1 MSEVENPPQAGA
13 TEESIEKVEDAKSPP
28 KTQIEYDRYIH
39 KFELYDSDEYKYVPW
54 DPTTYTPPPPP
65 KEDLHNYFHVVS
77 RYDSESS
84 ATPQLLITNWSKTL
98 VRFMR
103 TFVGDPFFNSRPEY
117 KVQRFFPKLE
127 QLRAKWNEAKSALSM
142 ESMLSLDEKVVL
154 AKALGNPHVH
164 QNSSEAELIEQITQ
178 IVEHLSVL
186 MAYLDEQFKPTMDRL
201 KLETSHGQISYD
213 LLIYFFKVGD
223 ILYSYD
229 DEFGLPFAFTLHK
242 RWYQASTTESYF
254 LVTAITRFWNGN
266 QYKKQTMDLKLRSFE
281 GTKEISEL
289 AFQHLDSDM
298 KEKLVA
304 RGKLY
309 VTYSGIHYK
318 RFRGNRIM
326 IDRTAYNYQGGY
338 DLDPDIEIP
347 ELEEQ
352 KLHFLPPEVY
362 GFNLSTKK
370 WQSFLVDEIQPVV
383 FDEKAWDHLVLDP
396 DTKTLIKGLV
406 EVTKNENTTSRMV
419 NDVISG
425 KGGGLI
431 AVLHGPPGTG
441 KTLTAEAVAENL
453 QRPLYMVG
461 STELSTSPSSLE
473 SNLKKILKLASAW
486 DAVLLIDEADVFLEQ
501 RSLHEIGRNALVSVA
516 LRVLEYHRGVL
527 FLTTNR
533 IKTFDEAF
541 LSRFSIAISYPELD
555 QTGRFTVWSK
565 FFELAGC
572 RIVEKVEPD
581 QKDAISKTELMRLA
595 SKPFNGRTIKNLVRT
610 AQALALSTN
619 SPLCLHHVQTVVNTQ
634 EKFLKGFSQCRGQ
647 KRKLEVLECEE

>member
-1 MSEVENPPQAGA
+1 MSEVENPPKAGA
-13 TEESIEKVEDAKSPP
+13 TEESIEEVEDTESPP

-39 KFELYDSDEYKYVPW
+39 KFELFDSDKYEYVPW
-54 DPTTYTPPPPP
+54 DPTTYNPPPPP

-84 ATPQLLITNWSKTL
+84 VTPKLLINNWSKTL

-103 TFVGDPFFNSRPEY
+103 TFVGEPFFDSRPEY

-127 QLRAKWNEAKSALSM
+127 QLRTKWNEAKSALSM
-142 ESMLSLDEKVVL
+142 ESMLSLDEKVAL

-164 QNSSEAELIEQITQ
+164 QNSSEAELVEQITQ

-186 MAYLDEQFKPTMDRL
+186 MAYLDEQFKPTVDRL
-201 KLETSHGQISYD
+201 RLETSHGQISYD

-223 ILYSYD
+223 VLYSYD
-229 DEFGLPFAFTLHK
+229 DRFGLPFAFTLHK
-242 RWYQASTTESYF
+242 RWYDESIDGSYF
-254 LVTAITRFWNGN
+254 VVTAITQLWDGN
-266 QYKKQTMDLKLRSFE
+266 KYRKDTTELRLRSFE

-289 AFQHLDSDM
+289 VFQHLDSDM

-318 RFRGNRIM
+318 QYGFDLYIFCQNRIM
-326 IDRTAYNYQGGY
+326 IDRTAYDYQGGY

-347 ELEEQ
+347 ELEEK

-396 DTKTLIKGLV
+396 DTKDLIKGLV
-406 EVTKNENTTSRMV
+406 EVTKNENTASRMV

-461 STELSTSPSSLE
+461 STELSTSPMSLE
-473 SNLKKILKLASAW
+473 RNLKLILK
-486 DAVLLIDEADVFLEQ
+486 VLKSMIPDVFLEQ
-501 RSLHEIGRNALVSVA
+501 RSLHELERNALVSVA

-533 IKTFDEAF
+533 IKT
-541 LSRFSIAISYPELD
+541 
-555 QTGRFTVWSK
+555 
-565 FFELAGC
+565 
-572 RIVEKVEPD
+572 
-581 QKDAISKTELMRLA
+581 
-595 SKPFNGRTIKNLVRT
+595 
-610 AQALALSTN
+610 
-619 SPLCLHHVQTVVNTQ
+619 
-634 EKFLKGFSQCRGQ
+634 
-647 KRKLEVLECEE
+647 